1 MYWLIE
7 IYVHQNH
14 ADKLCQRFNISL
26 TFLGEENLEVLL
38 AQIRKHRYM
47 KMVTTLKKGLQPER
61 LPPTENEIEFH
72 PFRVY
77 LQI

>member
-1 MYWLIE
+1 
-7 IYVHQNH
+7 
-14 ADKLCQRFNISL
+14 
-26 TFLGEENLEVLL
+26 
-38 AQIRKHRYM
+38 M

-77 LQI
+77 LQIQQWLSVDMDETMWRWKKEKDVLVPVNTDKISVHKRIKINL

>member
-1 MYWLIE
+1 
-7 IYVHQNH
+7 
-14 ADKLCQRFNISL
+14 
-26 TFLGEENLEVLL
+26 
-38 AQIRKHRYM
+38 
-47 KMVTTLKKGLQPER
+47 MVTTLKKGLQPER